1 MAKNKNR
8 QQQRGQQQRGAQ
20 QDQAERGAEQ
30 MESAADQAPSP
41 AQFAGG
47 SHGKKQKKFGHN

>member
-20 QDQAERGAEQ
+20 QEQSQRGAEQ
-30 MESAADQAPSP
+30 VESAAEQAPSP
-41 AQFAGG
+41 AQFASGG
-47 SHGKKQKKFGHN
+47 GKRQKKFGHN